1 MKALNLFHYI
11 SVKYIF
17 IITVLLT
24 ISSTAYAMQ
33 DKGSLNCSN
42 TGDSLECRNFKMCV
56 KTNMLYDAALIP
68 NIGADICLGKRWSIA
83 GNWMYAWWK
92 NDRKHNYWR
101 TYGGDI
107 EVRYWFGSKNRREQ
121 LAGHHI
127 GLYGQMITY
136 DFELGG
142 RGYLGEK
149 WSYAGGISY
158 GYSLPVGRRFNID
171 FTVGVGYLAGEY
183 MEYDPIDGHYVW
195 KSTKNR
201 RWYGPT
207 KAEISLVWL
216 IGKKNLK

>member
-1 MKALNLFHYI
+1 MKAFNLFHSI
-11 SVKYIF
+11 FVKCIF
-17 IITVLLT
+17 IITTLLT

-33 DKGSLNCSN
+33 DKESLNCIN
-42 TGDSLECRNFKMCV
+42 TRDSSDCRNFKMGV

-83 GNWMYAWWK
+83 GQWMYAWWK

-107 EVRYWFGSKNRREQ
+107 EVRYWFGSKKRREQ

-149 WSYAGGISY
+149 WSYAG
-158 GYSLPVGRRFNID
+158 
-171 FTVGVGYLAGEY
+171 
-183 MEYDPIDGHYVW
+183 
-195 KSTKNR
+195 
-201 RWYGPT
+201 
-207 KAEISLVWL
+207 
-216 IGKKNLK
+216 